1 MSMPIHQEVTF
12 DAKPEQLYE
21 ALLDQ
26 VQHASFTG
34 GPAEISR
41 DIGGA
46 FSCHGGQIVG
56 RNIELDPNKRIVQ
69 AWRVTA
75 WPEGVYSVVKFEIE
89 PVGTGTRL
97 TLDHT
102 GVPGDGRDAVADG
115 WKSRYWEPLTDYLA
129 Y

>member
-1 MSMPIHQEVTF
+1 MSTPIHQEVTF

-26 VQHASFTG
+26 TQHAAFTG
-34 GPAEISR
+34 GPADISR
-41 DIGGA
+41 DVGGA

-69 AWRVTA
+69 AWRVAA
-75 WPEGVYSVVKFEIE
+75 WPEGVYSMVKFELE
-89 PVGTGTRL
+89 PDDAGTRL

-102 GVPGDGRDAVADG
+102 GVPADGRDAVADG
-115 WKSRYWEPLTDYLA
+115 WRARYWKPLADYLA
-129 Y
+129 G